1 MFFFLL
7 RCIFIN
13 NVFARWQSIRESV
26 QKKQFAFVLTTLT
39 VKTLYAGN
47 TRNREGRQKAKAELS
62 EAVLLYLQETTLA
75 IASIATLEH
84 IYPI

>member
-1 MFFFLL
+1 MPRFVQIYLLNKLCVFFFI
-7 RCIFIN
+7 IFIN

-62 EAVLLYLQETTLA
+62 EARKG
-75 IASIATLEH
+75 
-84 IYPI
+84 